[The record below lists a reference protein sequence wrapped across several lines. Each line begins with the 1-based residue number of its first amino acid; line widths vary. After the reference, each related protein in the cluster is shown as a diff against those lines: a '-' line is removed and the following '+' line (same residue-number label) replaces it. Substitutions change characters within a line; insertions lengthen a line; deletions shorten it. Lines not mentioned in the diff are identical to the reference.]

1 MALTSTFGY
10 TNTTRSEHEITPY
23 NIDLSSDYAVT
34 TDDPMKVVLKNVTSP
49 IDQIET
55 ITFQAQELNSLN
67 QEEKN
72 ANPPKVAGGRLV
84 TVKIEDKK
92 RVTSSLSDTD
102 ISDYPASVSIS
113 FRFAKTQYVTAAD
126 LAELLERNLGAIQ
139 SSDGQY
145 ILDKLMMLKLNPNT

>member
-1 MALTSTFGY
+1 
-10 TNTTRSEHEITPY
+10 
-23 NIDLSSDYAVT
+23 
-34 TDDPMKVVLKNVTSP
+34 MKVVLKNVTSP

-84 TVKIEDKK
+84 TVKVEDKK

-113 FRFAKTQYVTAAD
+113 FRFAKSQYVTAAD
-126 LAELLERNLGAIQ
+126 MAELLERDLGAIFT
-139 SSDGQY
+139 SEGRY